1 MIIAINGAERDN
13 HPDLMQ
19 KMHRLRKQVFSDRL
33 GWDVKVEGDE
43 ERDEFDDLDP
53 LYLLAMDEQWQLQ
66 GCLRLLPTTGPNM
79 LRDVFQE
86 LLPDETIES
95 PLIWESTR
103 FCVNRETVPVLTE
116 RGLNRTTCELFSALI
131 EMTEAAGLV
140 SIVTVFDALMKRIL
154 ERADFAPDII
164 GLPTR
169 IGRVTAYAGFLP
181 AGPEALKRLQAATG
195 LTSRVLDAEWTRQA
209 LAA

>member
-1 MIIAINGAERDN
+1 MIITINGVDRNKYPE
-13 HPDLMQ
+13 LMH

-33 GWDVKVEGDE
+33 GWDVKVVGDE
-43 ERDEFDDLDP
+43 EADEFDDLNP
-53 LYLLAMDEQWQLQ
+53 LYLLAMDDDNQLQ

-79 LRDVFQE
+79 LRNVFSE
-86 LLPDETIES
+86 LLPDGPVES

-103 FCVNRETVPVLTE
+103 FCVNREMAPVLTE

-131 EMTEAAGLV
+131 EIAEVAGLI

-164 GLPTR
+164 GTPTK
-169 IGRVTAYAGFLP
+169 IGRVTAFAGFLP
-181 AGPEALKRLQAATG
+181 AGEEALQRLQAATG
-195 LTSRVLDAEWTRQA
+195 LNYRVLDPESTREA

>member
-1 MIIAINGAERDN
+1 MIIAINGAEREH
-13 HPDLMQ
+13 HPDLIR
-19 KMHRLRKQVFSDRL
+19 KMHRLRKQVFADRL
-33 GWDVKVEGDE
+33 GWDVEVEGDE
-43 ERDEFDDLDP
+43 ERDRFDALEP
-53 LYLLAMDEQWQLQ
+53 LYLLAMDEQWQMQ

-79 LRDVFQE
+79 LRDVFSD
-86 LLPDETIES
+86 LVPGETIES

-103 FCVNRETVPVLTE
+103 FCVNRETAPVLTE

-131 EMTEAAGLV
+131 EITEAAGLV

-164 GLPTR
+164 GTPKK
-169 IGRVTAYAGFLP
+169 IGRVTAFAGFLP
-181 AGPEALKRLQAATG
+181 AGRDALQRLHAATG
-195 LTSRVLDAEWTRQA
+195 LTDRVLDPESTRRA